1 MELEL
6 EDLLAEE
13 VKSQLE
19 GLKDIEMGTD
29 EYKTVVDGLTKLTDR
44 VIKIKELDYDA
55 TDKIDARET
64 EIALKKQQMKEEKN
78 DRWIRNGITIAGI
91 VIPTVVTVWGT
102 IKSLK
107 FEEEGTVTTIMGRGF
122 IQKLLPHK

>member
-29 EYKTVVDGLTKLTDR
+29 EYKTVVDGLMKLTDR

>member
-1 MELEL
+1 MEL
-6 EDLLAEE
+6 EDLLEEE

-29 EYKTVVDGLTKLTDR
+29 EYKSTVDGVVKLADR

-55 TDKIDARET
+55 SDKIDARET
-64 EIALKKQQMKEEKN
+64 EVAIKKQQMKEEKN
-78 DRWIRNGITIAGI
+78 DRIIRNGIAIAGI
-91 VIPTVVTVWGT
+91 VIPTAVTIWGT
-102 IKSLK
+102 IKSIK
-107 FEEEGTVTTIMGRGF
+107 FEQEGTITTIMGRGF

>member
-1 MELEL
+1 MEL
-6 EDLLAEE
+6 EDLLEEE

-55 TDKIDARET
+55 SDKIDARET

-78 DRWIRNGITIAGI
+78 DRWIRNGIAIAGI

>member
-1 MELEL
+1 MEL
-6 EDLLAEE
+6 EDLLEEE

-29 EYKTVVDGLTKLTDR
+29 EYKATVDGVVKLADR

-55 TDKIDARET
+55 SDKIDARET
-64 EIALKKQQMKEEKN
+64 EVAIKKQQMKEEKN
-78 DRWIRNGITIAGI
+78 DRIIRNGIAIAGI
-91 VIPTVVTVWGT
+91 VIPTAVTIWGT
-102 IKSLK
+102 IKSIK
-107 FEEEGTVTTIMGRGF
+107 FEQEGTITTIMGRGF

>member
-1 MELEL
+1 MEL
-6 EDLLAEE
+6 EDLLEEE

-29 EYKTVVDGLTKLTDR
+29 EYKATVDGVAKLADR

-55 TDKIDARET
+55 SDKIDARET
-64 EIALKKQQMKEEKN
+64 EIAIKKQQMKEEKN
-78 DRWIRNGITIAGI
+78 DRIIRNGIAIAGI
-91 VIPTVVTVWGT
+91 VIPTAVTIWGT
-102 IKSLK
+102 IKSIK
-107 FEEEGTVTTIMGRGF
+107 FEQEGTITTIMGRGF

>member
-1 MELEL
+1 MEL
-6 EDLLAEE
+6 EDLLEEE

-55 TDKIDARET
+55 SDKIDARET

-78 DRWIRNGITIAGI
+78 DRWIRNGIAIAGI
-91 VIPTVVTVWGT
+91 VIPTAVTVWGT

-122 IQKLLPHK
+122 IQKMLPHK

>member
-1 MELEL
+1 MEL
-6 EDLLAEE
+6 EDLLEEE

-29 EYKTVVDGLTKLTDR
+29 EYKATVDGVVKLADR

-55 TDKIDARET
+55 SDKIDTRET
-64 EIALKKQQMKEEKN
+64 EVAIKKQQMKEEKN
-78 DRWIRNGITIAGI
+78 DRIIRNGIAIAGI
-91 VIPTVVTVWGT
+91 VIPTAVTIWGT
-102 IKSLK
+102 IKSIK
-107 FEEEGTVTTIMGRGF
+107 FEQEGTITTIMGRGF

>member
-1 MELEL
+1 MEL
-6 EDLLAEE
+6 EDLLEEE

-29 EYKTVVDGLTKLTDR
+29 EYKATVDGVVKLADR

-55 TDKIDARET
+55 SDKIDARET
-64 EIALKKQQMKEEKN
+64 EIAIKKQQMKEEKN
-78 DRWIRNGITIAGI
+78 DRIIRNGIAIAGI
-91 VIPTVVTVWGT
+91 VIPTAVTIWGT
-102 IKSLK
+102 IKSIK
-107 FEEEGTVTTIMGRGF
+107 FEQEGTITTIMGRGF